1 METWLSLLPPL
12 IAIGAALL
20 TREVILS
27 LFLGIV
33 SGSLILA
40 DFSVTQG
47 LTDSFQV
54 VFAQVADP
62 EWAVPNI
69 IFLLVLGG
77 LTALVSASGGAEGFG
92 RWAMSKVKSRS
103 GAQMVPFAS
112 GCAVFIDDYFNCL
125 AVGQIARPI
134 TDRQGVSRAKLAY
147 ILDST
152 AAPICILVPLSSW
165 GAYLLSQIAKPIE
178 QYDVGLTPI
187 TAFIAL
193 VPANY
198 YAILALLLLL
208 LTIWLRIDLGPMKK
222 HEQQAMNNVR
232 KDRVDTE
239 DPGNRAV
246 DLVLPLA
253 VLIGATLF
261 FILQTGGYFSKNK
274 DVVQALGD
282 ANVMISLL
290 YAGVISVI
298 FAAVLYIPRKRVRAK
313 DFLPTFSKGMESDAR
328 CGGDSGSCL
337 VDRRYCEETGTGEYL
352 AGLVKSASLPLEVM
366 PVALFVIAGIMAF
379 ATGTSWGTFA
389 IMIPIGAAVAGQF
402 SPDWVLPFIG
412 AVLAGAVFGDHCS
425 PISDTTILS
434 SAGAQCD
441 HIDHVR
447 TQLPY
452 ALLAA
457 GSAGI
462 GYLVYGFSHQV
473 WLGLAVSTICIVA
486 ILLFIK
492 KRTATA

>member
-313 DFLPTFSKGMESDAR
+313 DFLPTFSKGMESMLGAVVILVLAWSI
-328 CGGDSGSCL
+328 GDIVKKL
-337 VDRRYCEETGTGEYL
+337 GTGEYL

-473 WLGLAVSTICIVA
+473 WLGLAASTICIVA